1 LADHPIPRG
10 FPKAIR
16 VGHSP
21 AIPASQSGRLEL
33 ARWLT
38 QPDHPLTSRVL
49 VNRVWQTHFGN
60 GLVRSSDNF
69 GLRGDKPTHPELLDW
84 LARGFVDSGWN
95 LKQLH
100 RQILTSGTWR
110 QGGALLADPQ
120 GFERD
125 PENKWLWHFPRQ
137 RLEAEMIRD
146 GVLAVAGRLDPAMG
160 GSLVG
165 WKNDEYTPEDDVS
178 ERSRRRTLYLPV
190 VRDRVYDLLTLFD
203 FANPSVGVSRRTPTV
218 VSHQALFWMNSPWVK
233 EQSRALASDLR
244 SDGGLVSSDGVRLA
258 YERVLGRPP
267 TEAEQ
272 ARSLAFLSNPGI
284 TAAAPDSLER
294 WASWCQVL
302 LASSEFQYRH

>member
-1 LADHPIPRG
+1 
-10 FPKAIR
+10 
-16 VGHSP
+16 
-21 AIPASQSGRLEL
+21 
-33 ARWLT
+33 
-38 QPDHPLTSRVL
+38 
-49 VNRVWQTHFGN
+49 
-60 GLVRSSDNF
+60 
-69 GLRGDKPTHPELLDW
+69 
-84 LARGFVDSGWN
+84 
-95 LKQLH
+95 
-100 RQILTSGTWR
+100 
-110 QGGALLADPQ
+110 
-120 GFERD
+120 
-125 PENKWLWHFPRQ
+125 
-137 RLEAEMIRD
+137 MIRD

-244 SDGGLVSSDGVRLA
+244 SDRGLASSDGVRRA

-272 ARSLAFLSNPGI
+272 ARSQAFLSNPGI
-284 TAAAPDSLER
+284 TAAAPDSPER

-302 LASSEFQYRH
+302 LASSEFQYRY